1 MANTQAVCNS
11 FRTELLTGQHNFGV
25 GFVRAATTQDVFKGA
40 LYFASAT
47 INAST
52 AVYTSTGEVG
62 TSGSY
67 TTAVGGLTF
76 GAFNAPAAT
85 GAQAYTTPTASW
97 TTGAGFSAAAF
108 DTILLHNSSNSNKA
122 VAVYTFGSQTIVA
135 GTFTL
140 TMPANGAGTGLVQV
154 N

>member
-1 MANTQAVCNS
+1 MANTQAICNS

-25 GFVRAATTQDVFKGA
+25 GFIRAATTQDVFKGA
-40 LYFASAT
+40 LYLATAT

-52 AVYTSTGEVG
+52 TAYTATGEVAN
-62 TSGSY
+62 SGSY
-67 TTAVGGLTF
+67 VAGGLTF
-76 GAFNAPAAT
+76 GAFNAPANT

-97 TTGAGFSAAAF
+97 STGAGFSATAF

-122 VAVYTFGSQTIVA
+122 CAVYTFGSQTIVA

-140 TMPANGAGTGLVQV
+140 TMPANGAGTGLLQV

>member
-1 MANTQAVCNS
+1 MANTQAVANS
-11 FRTELLTGQHNFGV
+11 FRVDLLTGQHNFGV
-25 GFVRAATTQDVFKGA
+25 GFIRAATTQDVFKGA

-52 AVYTSTGEVG
+52 AVYTATGEVG
-62 TSGSY
+62 ASGSY
-67 TTAVGGLTF
+67 VAGGLTF

-97 TTGAGFSAAAF
+97 STGASFSATAF
-108 DTILLHNSSNSNKA
+108 DCILLYNSSNGNKA
-122 VAVYTFGSQTIVA
+122 VAAYTFGSQTIVS

-140 TMPANGAGTGLVQV
+140 TMPVNGAGTGLVQV

>member
-1 MANTQAVCNS
+1 MANTQAFCNS
-11 FRTELLTGQHNFGV
+11 ARVDLLTGQHNFGV
-25 GFVRAATTQDVFKGA
+25 GFIRAATTQDVFKGA

-52 AVYTSTGEVG
+52 AAYTATGEVG
-62 TSGSY
+62 ASGSY
-67 TTAVGGLTF
+67 VAGGLTF
-76 GAFNAPAAT
+76 GSFTAPTNT

-108 DTILLHNSSNSNKA
+108 DCILMYNSSNGNKS
-122 VAVYTFGSQTIVA
+122 VAAYTFGSQTVVS

>member
-1 MANTQAVCNS
+1 MANTQAFCNS
-11 FRTELLTGQHNFGV
+11 ARVDLLTGQHNFGV

-40 LYFASAT
+40 LYFATAT

-52 AVYTSTGEVG
+52 ATYTATGEVG
-62 TSGSY
+62 ASGSY
-67 TTAVGGLTF
+67 VAGGLTF

-97 TTGAGFSAAAF
+97 TTGPSFSATAF
-108 DTILLHNSSNSNKA
+108 DCILMYNSSNGNKS
-122 VAVYTFGSQTIVA
+122 VAAYTFGSQTVVS

>member
-25 GFVRAATTQDVFKGA
+25 GFIRAATTQDVFKGA
-40 LYFASAT
+40 LYLAT
-47 INAST
+47 ATVNAST
-52 AVYTSTGEVG
+52 TAYSATGEVAN
-62 TSGSY
+62 SGSY
-67 TTAVGGLTF
+67 VAGGLTF

-97 TTGAGFSAAAF
+97 TTGASFSATAF
-108 DTILLHNSSNSNKA
+108 DTILLYNSSNSNKA
-122 VAVYTFGSQTIVA
+122 CSVYTFGSQTIVA

-140 TMPANGAGTGLVQV
+140 TMPANGAGTGLLQV